1 MKPPAAADRPT
12 RWLGK
17 LSSKLFSSLSKS
29 LLSQLLAWSMGALA
43 LLWLGF
49 VIAGYRSG
57 LLETEELTDGQ
68 LASVAALLIDSGSP
82 GLALLPATVA
92 PHSALRS
99 HAYQVPLSVVVWDDS
114 GRLLLHSG
122 NAPLPDFS
130 QDEGFASLSLGTP
143 PQHWR
148 AFARWRSSEPRH
160 RVMVLVS
167 ESERSDLAWDIA
179 GQVAAPGLWLLPA
192 LALALGLAMRRGL
205 RPLQALS
212 SDLHALEVQHG
223 QGLRDAHP
231 EREFSEIVAAVNA
244 LVERYHA
251 ALRRER
257 ELASELAHEL
267 RTPLSA
273 LVLQAR
279 ALREAAADADANAN
293 AQALARLEQDALHAG
308 QVLNQLLVLARAS
321 HTALA
326 EAAAPVDLDALA
338 RQVLAEGAQ
347 AALAASHELALV
359 SEGSFVVDGH
369 ALLLLLALRNLIDNA
384 VAHTPP
390 GTLVELRLLPEQ
402 GLLQVCDGPLDG
414 VGASATP
421 SATAQPA
428 SVLGLGLGHRVID
441 KVAAMHQASFD
452 AVTPPAGFDHCY
464 QLRFPPRSLPRD
476 AD

>member
-1 MKPPAAADRPT
+1 MKPIAAAGRPS
-12 RWLGK
+12 RWLSRLSGK
-17 LSSKLFSSLSKS
+17 LLGSLSGS

-82 GLALLPATVA
+82 GLALLPATIT
-92 PHSALRS
+92 PHSPLRS
-99 HAYQVPLSVVVWDDS
+99 HEYQVPLSVVVWDDS

-122 NAPLPDFS
+122 SAPLPEFS
-130 QDEGFASLSLGTP
+130 PDEGYASLALGTP
-143 PQHWR
+143 PQPWR
-148 AFARWRSSEPRH
+148 AFARWRSAEPRH

-167 ESERSDLAWDIA
+167 EYQRSALAWDIA

-212 SDLHALEVQHG
+212 SDLRALEVQHG
-223 QGLRDAHP
+223 QGLRNAHP

-251 ALRRER
+251 ALQRER

-267 RTPLSA
+267 RTPLAA

-279 ALREAAADADANAN
+279 ALREAPAGAD

-308 QVLNQLLVLARAS
+308 QVLNQLLALARAN

-338 RQVLAEGAQ
+338 RQVLADGAQ
-347 AALAASHELALV
+347 AALAAGHELALV
-359 SEGSFVVDGH
+359 SEGPFVVDGH
-369 ALLLLLALRNLIDNA
+369 ALLLLLALRNLVDNA

-390 GTLVELRLLPEQ
+390 GTLVELRLLPGQ

-414 VGASATP
+414 AAAAATASATA

-428 SVLGLGLGHRVID
+428 TVLGLGLGHRVIN
-441 KVAAMHQASFD
+441 KVAAMHQARFD
-452 AVTPPAGFDHCY
+452 AMTPPPGFDHCY
-464 QLRFPPRSLPRD
+464 QLRFPSRSLPRG
-476 AD
+476 AS